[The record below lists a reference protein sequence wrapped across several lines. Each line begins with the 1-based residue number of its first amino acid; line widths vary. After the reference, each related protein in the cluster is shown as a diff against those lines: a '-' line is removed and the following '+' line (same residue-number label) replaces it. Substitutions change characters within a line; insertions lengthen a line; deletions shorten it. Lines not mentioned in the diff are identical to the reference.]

1 MASGMAPAFLPREM
15 TILVAATTTAQ
26 AVALPGTGDD
36 VRVVNNSTVAIR
48 VAFGFAVADAA
59 ANCVAPVVGTP
70 ANSLLLMPGEIE
82 IFAITD
88 KIKALAVLTTSG
100 TASVEFTRGDGN

>member
-1 MASGMAPAFLPREM
+1 MAPAFLPREM

-36 VRVVNNSTVAIR
+36 VRVVNNSSTAIR
-48 VAFGFAVADAA
+48 VAFGYGTADAS
-59 ANCVAPVVGTP
+59 ANCVAPAAGTP
-70 ANSLLLMPGEIE
+70 AASLLLMPGEVE
-82 IFAITD
+82 IFAIT
-88 KIKALAVLTTSG
+88 AFVQAVAVMTVTG